1 VTRHEEVHFSGSF
14 PGALPPHDGK
24 GEVAKPERPTKSGCH
39 LNEEAAAG
47 NSA

>member
-24 GEVAKPERPTKSGCH
+24 GEVAKPERPTKSGFGGH
-39 LNEEAAAG
+39 L
-47 NSA
+47 